1 MKKLLGIVVLGL
13 LWCGNAYSET
23 KFSEIKKALKEDN
36 YGLAIPNSFHQ
47 LISPKAKNPVSVSD
61 FSIIGKTSIRFEVNH
76 GECGKDPKKKH
87 SDCDTDRERSELF
100 YKSKSPK
107 KEIWYRFYIYLPKDF
122 NSVAPAK
129 MSLIQFSILDPFATL
144 VMFNQTHAG
153 LTFNRHFALHGDS
166 NENTYI
172 VLKPNEELFGSWT
185 EIIFNSNWHPDPAK
199 GFMKVWIDGKLKVDF
214 KGRSY
219 GKGKKFSLRYGLYA
233 SYLKNYRLSQGKEI
247 HPQRIIHFDGVK
259 AEKTCKKLL
268 NKEICQSLTS
278 QTVSKYIKFEHDG
291 NNKKLYDKE
300 LSIID
305 ASTFR

>member
-13 LWCGNAYSET
+13 ILVGNAYSET
-23 KFSEIKKALKEDN
+23 KFSKIKKALKEDS
-36 YGLAIPNSFHQ
+36 YGLAIPESFHS
-47 LISPKAKNPVSVSD
+47 LNSPKAKNPVSVSD
-61 FSIIGKTSIRFEVNH
+61 FAIIGKKSIRFESNH
-76 GECGKDPKKKH
+76 GECGFESNW
-87 SDCDTDRERSELF
+87 SDCENDRERTELY
-100 YKSKSPK
+100 YKTKSPK
-107 KEIWYRFYIYLPKDF
+107 KEIWYKFYIYLPKDY

-129 MSLIQFSILDPFATL
+129 MSLIQFSIEDPFAVL

-166 NENTYI
+166 NENAYI

-185 EIIFNSNWHPDPAK
+185 EIIFNSNWHPDPIK
-199 GFMKVWIDGKLKVDF
+199 GFMKVWIDGKLKIDF

-219 GKGKKFSLRYGLYA
+219 GIGKKFSLRYGLYS
-233 SYLKNYRLSQGKEI
+233 SYLKNYRLTQGKEI
-247 HPQRIIHFDGVK
+247 HPQRIIYFDGIK
-259 AEKTCKKLL
+259 AEKTCNKLL

-291 NNKKLYDKE
+291 NNKKLYDKD

-305 ASTFR
+305 PSSFR